1 MIRYAEINN
10 ENICYAVSDVSVPV
24 SKPTLIRVTG
34 FPTDYLGKRWNG
46 SKWEAVESTPE
57 LVSPEL
63 VSYTASE
70 LMAAYHEGV
79 ESIG

>member
-34 FPTDYLGKRWNG
+34 FPTDYLGKKWNG
-46 SKWEAVESTPE
+46 NEWEAVEPAPKPT
-57 LVSPEL
+57 
-63 VSYTASE
+63 SYTETE
-70 LMAAYHEGV
+70 LMSAYREGV

>member
-10 ENICYAVSDVSVPV
+10 ENICYAVSDMSVPI

-34 FPTDYLGKRWNG
+34 SPTDYLGKRWNG
-46 SKWEAVESTPE
+46 NEWEAVESEPK
-57 LVSPEL
+57 P
-63 VSYTASE
+63 VSYTETE
-70 LMAAYHEGV
+70 LMNAYREGV